1 MSQFSRINRGGKGV
15 TAMKITDRTGDIVQ
29 AAIVHGDE
37 TIVMLSSA
45 GQLIRIPCEQINR
58 SGRATQGVTL
68 MRMKDGE
75 TVVTMAVIQPKSEDE
90 DPFANVSVNGKE
102 ALS

>member
-1 MSQFSRINRGGKGV
+1 
-15 TAMKITDRTGDIVQ
+15 
-29 AAIVHGDE
+29 
-37 TIVMLSSA
+37 
-45 GQLIRIPCEQINR
+45 
-58 SGRATQGVTL
+58 VTL

-90 DPFANVSVNGKE
+90 DPFANVGVNGKE

>member
-1 MSQFSRINRGGKGV
+1 
-15 TAMKITDRTGDIVQ
+15 
-29 AAIVHGDE
+29 
-37 TIVMLSSA
+37 MLSSA

-58 SGRATQGVTL
+58 IGRATQGVTL

-75 TVVTMAVIQPKSEDE
+75 TVVTMAVIKPKSEDE